1 MYNYYNGVDIMIFLD
16 LANCGPAGLLRVIYF
31 IKLIFEI
38 LFILIPICLIIL
50 LIIDF
55 SKMVVSNDEGAQ
67 KKIFNLTIKRIISA
81 ILVYFVPLFVNIFNI
96 VLGTLGVEFSHCY
109 TDVTLD
115 AINVLEAE
123 EIAIREAKEEARIA
137 AVRSE
142 REKAEEEKK
151 KRQEALKATV
161 SGSGC
166 DGHVL
171 YENGVFY
178 KPSTATSGSD
188 GTKGS
193 AKYGYN
199 KYFYDMLSK
208 LISDGEKAGY
218 VIRMSNTEYGAW
230 RPLANQQY
238 FWNCYKTKSCNNG
251 NLAAVPGYS
260 NHGWGIAS
268 DLSYGS
274 NAAINW
280 AHKNASKYGLNFSE
294 PSENWHIEPS
304 NIQKNDSKVAVC
316 K

>member
-1 MYNYYNGVDIMIFLD
+1 MYNCYSGVDIMIFLD
-16 LANCGPAGLLRVIYF
+16 LANCGPSGLLRVLYF
-31 IKLIFEI
+31 IKLIFDI
-38 LFILIPICLIIL
+38 LFTLIPICLIIL

-55 SKMVVSNDEGAQ
+55 SKMVISNDEGSQ
-67 KKIFNLTIKRIISA
+67 KKLFNLTIKRLISA
-81 ILVYFVPLFVNIFNI
+81 VLVYFVPVFVNIFN
-96 VLGTLGVEFSHCY
+96 VALGTLGVEFSHCY

-123 EIAIREAKEEARIA
+123 EITIREAKDEARKEA
-137 AVRSE
+137 LRVE
-142 REKAEEEKK
+142 REKAENERK
-151 KRQEALKATV
+151 KRLEALKTTV
-161 SGSGC
+161 SGTGC
-166 DGHVL
+166 DGHVY
-171 YENGVFY
+171 YENGIFY

-188 GTKGS
+188 GSRGS
-193 AKYGYN
+193 ANYGYN

-208 LISDGEKAGY
+208 LISDGENAGY
-218 VIRMSNTEYGAW
+218 IIRMSTTEYGAW

-238 FWNCYKTKSCNNG
+238 FWNCYQTQSCNNG

-274 NAAINW
+274 GAAIDW
-280 AHKNASKYGLNFSE
+280 AHANASKYGLNFSE

-304 NIQKNDSKVAVC
+304 NIQKDDSKVAVC